1 VRYRRYATRYATVVT
16 IRGFVPGADLLRS
29 LPAGFGLA
37 SYGWR
42 PAADVSESADRV
54 EVIVDLAGVDED
66 DVEIQL
72 FEDALVI
79 EGVRRLPG
87 SRRGMYH
94 AAEIRHGPFRL
105 EVRLPARADADRVEA
120 SYERGLLTVSLP
132 KPGAA
137 SSNRGPDES
146 REQAA
151 TAGTPTNGSE
161 RGARDGSG

>member
-1 VRYRRYATRYATVVT
+1 
-16 IRGFVPGADLLRS
+16 
-29 LPAGFGLA
+29 LPAGFGPA

-54 EVIVDLAGVDED
+54 EVVVDLAGVEEED
-66 DVEIQL
+66 VDIQL

-87 SRRGMYH
+87 SHRGVYH

-120 SYERGLLTVSLP
+120 TYERGFLTVSLP

-137 SSNRGPDES
+137 S
-146 REQAA
+146 AA
-151 TAGTPTNGSE
+151 RGSE
-161 RGARDGSG
+161 GSSQQVTTPGGPTDGSARGARDGSG